1 MKTLTKFSTQYRKI
15 CYFCQPKAQ
24 TTEYY
29 STKQA
34 NIMIN
39 NSSAIDE
46 TDSKILHLLQRNSQL
61 TVKELAARI
70 HLSPTPTFERQKR
83 LEREGYIQRYSA
95 VVDPQ
100 KLGYSVIVLCNIKLK
115 QHTHDYIQQFMDTVQ
130 NIDQITEC
138 YNTTGDY
145 DFLIKVY
152 AHDMKEYQDFM
163 LNILGK
169 TECIGS
175 LNSVIV
181 IGEVKSSHL
190 LPVNKAVMK

>member
-1 MKTLTKFSTQYRKI
+1 MKTLTKFSAQYRKI

>member
-1 MKTLTKFSTQYRKI
+1 
-15 CYFCQPKAQ
+15 
-24 TTEYY
+24 
-29 STKQA
+29 
-34 NIMIN
+34 MIN